1 MVCFLGSR
9 VNLLKLDI
17 RKKDIIENY
26 VIKVDFDP

>member
-1 MVCFLGSR
+1 MICFLGSR

-26 VIKVDFDP
+26 VIKIDFDP